1 MTELAG
7 AAVNEFAPDDATDA
21 SGPIPRVGATIRALR
36 TAKGLTLQD
45 LAASSGVSAGMLS
58 QVERDRAN
66 PSLRVLTQI
75 RLALGAP
82 ISALFEAAPPPP
94 EDPGFVR
101 RAARRPWLELGYISK
116 ELLSPGGPE
125 NLQFMILHIPPLG
138 TSGDQPLIYPAEKG
152 GMVLEGELLLTVD
165 GQQARLQEG
174 DSFLFDRDHKH
185 SFRNPNER
193 SARVLWIM
201 GAVAVARNL

>member
-1 MTELAG
+1 MDK
-7 AAVNEFAPDDATDA
+7 FAPADVVETVD
-21 SGPIPRVGATIRALR
+21 PIPRVGATIRGLR
-36 TAKGLTLQD
+36 LAKGLTLQD
-45 LAASSGVSAGMLS
+45 LATASGVSAGTLS

-82 ISALFEAAPPPP
+82 IGALFEQPSYAPG
-94 EDPGFVR
+94 DPGFVR

-116 ELLSPGGPE
+116 ELLSPGGPQ

-138 TSGDQPLIYPAEKG
+138 TSGDQPLVYPAEKG
-152 GMVLEGELLLTVD
+152 GMVLEGELLLTVA
-165 GQQARLQEG
+165 GKEARLLEG
-174 DSFLFDRDHKH
+174 DSFLFDRDDPHA
-185 SFRNPNER
+185 FRNPAER

-201 GAVAVARNL
+201 GAVPVERNL

>member
-1 MTELAG
+1 MD
-7 AAVNEFAPDDATDA
+7 EFAPVDAIEA
-21 SGPIPRVGATIRALR
+21 EHSIPRVGATIRALR
-36 TAKGLTLQD
+36 LAKGLTLQD
-45 LAASSGVSAGMLS
+45 LAATSGVSAGMLS

-82 ISALFEAAPPPP
+82 ISALFEQPPPP
-94 EDPGFVR
+94 PDDPPFIR

-138 TSGDQPLIYPAEKG
+138 TSGDQPLVYPAEKG
-152 GMVLEGELLLTVD
+152 GMVLEGELVLTVA
-165 GQQARLQEG
+165 GQQSRLQQG
-174 DSFLFDRDHKH
+174 DSFLFDRDHPH
-185 SFRNPNER
+185 TFRNPATR